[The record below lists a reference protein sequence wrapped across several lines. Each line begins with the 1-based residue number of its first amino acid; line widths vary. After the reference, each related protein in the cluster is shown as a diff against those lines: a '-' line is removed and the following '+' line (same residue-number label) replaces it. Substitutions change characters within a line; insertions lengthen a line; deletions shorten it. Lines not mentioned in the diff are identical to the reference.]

1 MNVARF
7 DPMQP
12 SDDLVQEPKSS
23 APWASPRLHLLI
35 VALLGVALIGYL
47 LTHIGV
53 RAVLAAAASIGP
65 GGFGLLCA
73 LAFVVFAVLGPA
85 WYVLL
90 PRATHP
96 SLPLMIWARM
106 VRDSASEAL
115 PFSQVGGMV
124 LGVRAA
130 GLFGMPTRLAV
141 ASMIVDVTT
150 ELIGQL
156 LYVGFG
162 LLLLLARGA
171 QSAAATT
178 LERSILIGLALVAL
192 CGIVFLAMQRRGLGW
207 LSGKLAG
214 RLFPASAAYM
224 SGVGADL
231 RAIHHSPL
239 RLVASACI
247 HFCAWSA
254 AALTTWVAFRL
265 IGERVDISA
274 VIALDSLV
282 YAARSLAFFVPN
294 ALGVQEAAYTVLG
307 PLVGI
312 GKEFALAVSL
322 LRRARDIAVG
332 IPILLA
338 YQYFESRRA
347 LARRVPS

>member
-1 MNVARF
+1 
-7 DPMQP
+7 MQP
-12 SDDLVQEPKSS
+12 TDELLQERKSS
-23 APWASPRLHLLI
+23 PSASPRLHLLI

-47 LTHIGV
+47 LTHIGL
-53 RAVLAAAASIGP
+53 RAVLTAAGSIGA

-96 SLPLMIWARM
+96 SLRLMIWARM

-130 GLFGMPTRLAV
+130 GLFGMPTRLTV

-150 ELIGQL
+150 ELVGQL

-162 LLLLLARGA
+162 LLLLLMRGA
-171 QSAAATT
+171 QSAAAAT
-178 LERSILIGLALVAL
+178 LERGILIGLALVAL
-192 CGIVFLAMQRRGLGW
+192 CGIVFLLMQRRGLGW

-214 RLFPASAAYM
+214 RVFPASAAYM

-231 RAIHHSPL
+231 RTIHRTPL
-239 RLVASACI
+239 RIVGSACI
-247 HFCAWSA
+247 HFCAWNA
-254 AALTTWVAFRL
+254 AAVTTWVALRL
-265 IGERVDISA
+265 IGQRVDLSA

-332 IPILLA
+332 IPILVV
-338 YQYFESRRA
+338 YQLLEGRRA
-347 LARRVPS
+347 LARRVHT